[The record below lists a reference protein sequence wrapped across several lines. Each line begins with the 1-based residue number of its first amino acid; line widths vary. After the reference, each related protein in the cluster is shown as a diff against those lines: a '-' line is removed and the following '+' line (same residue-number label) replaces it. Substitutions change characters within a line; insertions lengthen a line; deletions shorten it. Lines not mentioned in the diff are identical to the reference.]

1 MRQTSVYEQDFIVW
15 SQQQAELLRAGCWN
29 ALDIENLLEEL
40 DNMGKS
46 EKQAL
51 QSLLRNI
58 ISHLLKFQLSSAL
71 QARPGWVEEI
81 SEFRAQAETKLQDTP
96 SLRRYMN
103 DLFMKAWPQARKIVE
118 KSFRIYGENI
128 HIPSE
133 CPYTL
138 EQVLDYDFLPE
149 NCIGNWRT

>member
-15 SQQQAELLRAGCWN
+15 SQEQAELLRTGCWN
-29 ALDIENLLEEL
+29 SLDIENLLEEL
-40 DNMGKS
+40 DNMGNS

-96 SLRRYMN
+96 SLRHYMN

-118 KSFRIYGENI
+118 KSLRIYGENI

-149 NCIGNWRT
+149 NGTDNWRT